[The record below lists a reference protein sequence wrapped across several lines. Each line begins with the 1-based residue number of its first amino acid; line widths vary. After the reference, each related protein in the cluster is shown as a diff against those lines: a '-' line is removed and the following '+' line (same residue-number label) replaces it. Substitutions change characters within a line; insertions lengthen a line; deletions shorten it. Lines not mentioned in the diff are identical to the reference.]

1 MAIGEFVAPIAPLGV
16 SSGEGYPSIDGGV
29 CAARGFEVAGVRCGI
44 KRKRRDIAL
53 LTCSTGEDAVCAGV
67 FTQNVVRAPSVD
79 RNVALL
85 KQSPFIRAVVV
96 NAGNANAGN
105 GRRGEDDNAA
115 MAGLAAQA
123 LGVQPEAVLTAST
136 GVIGTALPME
146 LLTVGI
152 AEVKKV
158 LASNA
163 EAAANAA
170 EAILTTDTF
179 VKQMAVAVHLPE
191 SGVEIRIG
199 GMSKGSGMIAPNM
212 ATMLGFITTDA
223 AIAPALLDQAL
234 REAVQVSFNCLTVDG
249 DTSTNDSCFL
259 LASGAAGNPA
269 IVEHGRDFDVFT
281 DALTHVC
288 IYLAKEIARDGE
300 GATKLVTVRV
310 LNAPDDAAARQVA
323 KTIAESPLVKTA
335 LFGNDPNWGRIL
347 AAAGRAGVP
356 FDPKRATAD
365 LAGTRIFAEGTPTRF
380 DGPALSKAMAA
391 KEVDIVVDLG
401 TEGTG
406 TGTVYTCDFSYD
418 YVRINAEYHT

>member
-1 MAIGEFVAPIAPLGV
+1 MALLRRADGV
-16 SSGEGYPSIDGGV
+16 TQ
-29 CAARGFEVAGVRCGI
+29 
-44 KRKRRDIAL
+44 RRDVAL
-53 LTCSTGEDAVCAGV
+53 LVCSTGEDAACASV
-67 FTQNVVRAPSVD
+67 FTQNVVRAPCVD
-79 RNVALL
+79 RNVVLL
-85 KQSPFIRAVVV
+85 SDSPFIRAVVV

-105 GRRGEDDNAA
+105 GKQGEDDNAA

-123 LGVQPEAVLTAST
+123 LGISPEAVLTAST

-146 LLTVGI
+146 LLIVGI
-152 AEVKKV
+152 AEARKM
-158 LASNA
+158 LTSST

-179 VKQMAVAVHLPE
+179 VKQKAVALRLPE
-191 SGVEIRIG
+191 SGVEVRIG

-212 ATMLGFITTDA
+212 ATMLAFLTTDA
-223 AIAPALLDQAL
+223 AISPVLLDQAL
-234 REAVQVSFNCLTVDG
+234 RKAVDVSFNCLTVDG

-259 LASGAAGNPA
+259 LASGAAGNAP
-269 IVEHGRDFDVFT
+269 IRESGRDFAAFT
-281 DALTHVC
+281 EALTHVC
-288 IYLAKEIARDGE
+288 IYLAKEVARDGE

-310 LNAPDDAAARQVA
+310 ANAPDDAAARQVA

-356 FDPKRATAD
+356 FDPKKATAD

-380 DGPALSKAMAA
+380 DGPALSKAMSA

-401 TEGTG
+401 TDGG
-406 TGTVYTCDFSYD
+406 GGATVYTCDFSYD

>member
-1 MAIGEFVAPIAPLGV
+1 
-16 SSGEGYPSIDGGV
+16 
-29 CAARGFEVAGVRCGI
+29 
-44 KRKRRDIAL
+44 
-53 LTCSTGEDAVCAGV
+53 V

-85 KQSPFIRAVVV
+85 QHSPFIRAVVV

-105 GRRGEDDNAA
+105 GKRGEEDNAA
-115 MAGLAAQA
+115 MAGLAARA
-123 LGVQPEAVLTAST
+123 LGVLPESVLTAST

-152 AEVKKV
+152 TEVQKV
-158 LASNA
+158 LASSA
-163 EAAANAA
+163 DAAANAA
-170 EAILTTDTF
+170 EAIMTTDTF
-179 VKQMAVAVHLPE
+179 VKQMAVAVHLPD

-212 ATMLGFITTDA
+212 ATMLGFLTTDI
-223 AIAPALLDQAL
+223 AISPALLDQAL
-234 REAVQVSFNCLTVDG
+234 RDAVSVSFNCLTVDG

-259 LASGAAGNPA
+259 LASGAAGNPP
-269 IVEHGRDFDVFT
+269 ITEHGRDYAVFT

-310 LNAPDDAAARQVA
+310 LNAPDDTAARQVA

-401 TEGTG
+401 TDGTG

>member
-1 MAIGEFVAPIAPLGV
+1 MGH
-16 SSGEGYPSIDGGV
+16 GYPTVDGGV
-29 CAARGFEVAGVRCGI
+29 CAARGFQVGGIRCGI

-53 LTCSTGEDAVCAGV
+53 LACSTGEDAVCAAV

-105 GRRGEDDNAA
+105 GKRGEDDNAA

-123 LGVQPEAVLTAST
+123 LGVLPDSVLTAST

-146 LLTVGI
+146 LLTIGI
-152 AEVKKV
+152 TEVQKV
-158 LASNA
+158 LQSSE

-179 VKQMAVAVHLPE
+179 VKQMAVTVHLPD

-212 ATMLGFITTDA
+212 ATMLGFLTTDI
-223 AIAPALLDQAL
+223 AISPGLLDKAL
-234 REAVQVSFNCLTVDG
+234 REAVSVSFNCLTVDG

-259 LASGAAGNPA
+259 LASGAAGNPP
-269 IVEHGRDFDVFT
+269 ITEHGRDYAVFT

-310 LNAPDDAAARQVA
+310 VNAPNDKAARQVA

-391 KEVDIVVDLG
+391 KEVEIVVDLG
-401 TEGTG
+401 TEGNG
-406 TGTVYTCDFSYD
+406 SGTVYTCDFSYD